1 MIRSVTRVKSWLVI
15 PAMAV
20 VSAAAVIAVSPQPGA
35 IAGAAAAGA
44 ALAAAVRA
52 LAGDGPAAL
61 VAAVLAPLLALA
73 GLAEHGFVELVPCA
87 ALAAIAWTVSE
98 LARPSPSP
106 YVAMLPAVIA
116 GVLEPAAIVLVP
128 LAATRLV
135 TALPARPRWVIAV
148 PIAGGLAVMLAVIA
162 GSARTGALASL
173 GAHWFGG
180 PPGAADAPLV
190 AHAIGDALG
199 PLVAVAAVAG
209 AVLLARLRLAEV
221 AVLAC
226 AGGAVVVDLRA
237 GAVGPATLGSAALC
251 AAFAIGRFAATIRL
265 PPLQAVAGA
274 TVALMLLLPPVW
286 TVILR

>member
-1 MIRSVTRVKSWLVI
+1 MIPV
-15 PAMAV
+15 MAAA
-20 VSAAAVIAVSPQPGA
+20 SGAAVIVVSHEPAA

-52 LAGDGPAAL
+52 LAGDGPGAL
-61 VAAVLAPLLALA
+61 VAAALAPLLALA
-73 GLAEHGFVELVPCA
+73 GLAEHGLVGLVPCA
-87 ALAAIAWTVSE
+87 ALAAIAWTIGE

-116 GVLEPAAIVLVP
+116 GVLEPAAIALVP

-135 TALPARPRWVIAV
+135 TALPRPRWGIAV

-162 GSARTGALASL
+162 GSARTGALATL
-173 GAHWFGG
+173 ATHWFGG
-180 PPGAADAPLV
+180 PPGSTGAGAV
-190 AHAIGDALG
+190 AHAIGDAIG
-199 PLVAVAAVAG
+199 PLAGVAAVAG
-209 AVLLARLRLAEV
+209 IGLLAKLRLAEV

-226 AGGAVVVDLRA
+226 AGGAILVDLRA
-237 GAVGPATLGSAALC
+237 GAVGPATLGIAALC
-251 AAFAIGRFAATIRL
+251 AALAIGRFAATIRL

-286 TVILR
+286 TAILR